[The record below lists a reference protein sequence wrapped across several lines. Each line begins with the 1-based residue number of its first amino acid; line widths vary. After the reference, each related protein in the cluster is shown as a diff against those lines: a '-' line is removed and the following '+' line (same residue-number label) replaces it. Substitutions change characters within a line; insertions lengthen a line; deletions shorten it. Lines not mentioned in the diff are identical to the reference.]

1 MLIVFVATSQV
12 PIPPL
17 SLLLSLNRLQ
27 PATVPLW
34 SVAFEGNV
42 VADFLLRQV
51 PVSNC
56 QIQQV
61 SPRRPR
67 CECYVDLR
75 VSDVVLIINDGVDED
90 IYFTGFTPASSASA
104 AWPSEMS

>member
-27 PATVPLW
+27 LATVPLW
-34 SVAFEGNV
+34 SIAFGGNV
-42 VADFLLRQV
+42 VTDFLLRQV
-51 PVSNC
+51 PISNS

-61 SPRRPR
+61 SPH

-75 VSDVVLIINDGVDED
+75 VSDMVLIINDSIDED
-90 IYFTGFTPASSASA
+90 IYFTGFTPASSALA
-104 AWPSEMS
+104 AWPLEMS